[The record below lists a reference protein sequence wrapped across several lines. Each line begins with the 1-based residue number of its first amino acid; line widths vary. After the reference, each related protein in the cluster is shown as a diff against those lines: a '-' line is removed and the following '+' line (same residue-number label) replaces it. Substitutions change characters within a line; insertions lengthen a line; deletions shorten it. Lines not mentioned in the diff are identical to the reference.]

1 LLSPGNAKSVQLS
14 NAPMS
19 MKKKSA
25 GRTAETSGDPLR
37 QFLTDQTNHRLTTA
51 EYVAQGVAQVGPQ
64 QVEQVEAELPELRKR
79 IAQITDSRRLRSRLE
94 VLAQFLAES
103 GNGTAA
109 APEARRD
116 AAFALAYFSHGSER
130 IPNETPEYGL
140 LDDALVVEA
149 VLERNSAALR
159 EHWHRAGRELP
170 DPI

>member
-1 LLSPGNAKSVQLS
+1 
-14 NAPMS
+14 MS
-19 MKKKSA
+19 MKKKTA
-25 GRTAETSGDPLR
+25 GRAAGTSGDPLNT
-37 QFLTDQTNHRLTTA
+37 FLTDQTNHRLTTA
-51 EYVAQGVAQVGPQ
+51 EYLAQGVTHVGPK

-79 IAQITDSRRLRSRLE
+79 IAAITDSRRLRNRLE

-103 GNGTAA
+103 SNGVAA
-109 APEARRD
+109 ATEARRD
-116 AAFALAYFSHGSER
+116 AAFALAYFLHGSER
-130 IPNETPEYGL
+130 IPNETPQYGL

>member
-1 LLSPGNAKSVQLS
+1 MSPGNAKSVPLS
-14 NAPMS
+14 NARMS
-19 MKKKSA
+19 TKKKSA
-25 GRTAETSGDPLR
+25 GRAAGSSGDPLNE
-37 QFLTDQTNHRLTTA
+37 FLTDQVNHRLTTA
-51 EYVAQGVAQVGPQ
+51 EYVAQGVTHVGPRQ
-64 QVEQVEAELPELRKR
+64 IERVESELPALRKR
-79 IAQITDSRRLRSRLE
+79 IAGITDSRRLQRRLE

-103 GNGTAA
+103 GNGAAA
-109 APEARRD
+109 APDARRE